1 MSNATS
7 PSVAGL
13 GSVALLVSAI
23 VGAIGVVFITL
34 MYAAFGIGATAAAM
48 TFGWINDVAVMVQYL
63 LAVPGVLA
71 IGAALRPGSPRLA
84 RPGTWLALAG
94 IAVIVALQALLVAGV
109 LTFAQEIGPASLGFL
124 VLGAWMVAAAIVG
137 RRMGTGPTGPGTA
150 LLAAFYMGYPLW
162 AFRVSRWMAT
172 TAAGRGVVAA
182 STVDA
187 T

>member
-1 MSNATS
+1 
-7 PSVAGL
+7 
-13 GSVALLVSAI
+13 
-23 VGAIGVVFITL
+23 
-34 MYAAFGIGATAAAM
+34 MYAAFGLGAEEAGMA
-48 TFGWINDVAVMVQYL
+48 FGWINDVAVLAQYL

-71 IGAALRPGSPRLA
+71 VGAALRAGSPLVARL
-84 RPGTWLALAG
+84 GTWLALAG
-94 IAVIVALQALLVAGV
+94 IAAIVVLQALLVAGV

-172 TAAGRGVVAA
+172 TAIRRGVVAA
-182 STVDA
+182 STVDG